1 MRILCASLLV
11 LFGLSVPAAF
21 GQTTSIS
28 GIVYAPNGKQPLPN
42 VLVYVPTTAVD
53 AFTPGVSCPVP
64 GTPPSGTPL
73 VGTTTATDG
82 SFSLGGVPIDPAV
95 PLVIQS
101 GRWRRQVT
109 IATAAGVNTVV
120 DPNLS
125 RFPRNQTEGDIPKFA
140 VATGSQD
147 QVECVLRKVGVDDT
161 EFTNMG
167 GTGRINLFSGSGSP
181 GARIDS
187 ATPSQVNL
195 MTDSTVLNQYDV
207 LMLPCQGN
215 QYIQPA
221 GSLANFVSFANA
233 GGRVYSSH
241 YSYVWMYN
249 NAPFNSVV
257 NWKVTQPDPGTTGT
271 ATVDT
276 SFSQGQILSNWL
288 QLVGATTTLGQIQLS
303 VLKHDL
309 NGVVAPT
316 QSWLTLNN
324 TALNNPV
331 MQFVFNTPVTTTT
344 NQCGRVL
351 FNEYHVEA
359 ASANTSQVAF
369 PNECTSGAAMTPQE
383 KLLEFMLFELTDQG
397 GAATLIPTTQDFGS
411 TPINFASAPQTFTLT
426 NNSTFPINSP
436 MITTTGPFNITSS
449 TCASIPANGSCTIVV
464 TFTPTAVG
472 PATGTLSAAAGAT
485 NLLANLTG
493 TGTPDLQFSIPNLT
507 FGNLDVGATSAPQ
520 TFTVTN
526 IAAGPVGVSGI
537 VIASTPAG
545 DFSYTTTCPILP
557 NRLAA
562 GASCTDTVFFQP
574 TTTGPITG
582 TLSVASTGVT
592 PSTLTGNGIDFT
604 IAATPTSAT
613 VIAGDGT
620 SFKVLT
626 SPLAGFAN
634 NLTLSCNSPAPGST
648 CVVSPAS
655 FVPTAAVT
663 SNVTITTTSEYVVI
677 GYSGGF
683 TGPLWLIAFLS
694 GSFLLISRR
703 RASTLLRSSLLIV
716 FLAAATLGL
725 SGCSGKL
732 PAKNSVYTAPG
743 TYTYTVSATDGFL
756 VHSTTFALTVTAK

>member
-1 MRILCASLLV
+1 M

-147 QVECVLRKVGVDDT
+147 QVECVLRKVGVDDA

-351 FNEYHVEA
+351 FNEYHVEQPT
-359 ASANTSQVAF
+359 TSPINVAF
-369 PNECTSGAAMTPQE
+369 PSECPSATTDLTPQE
-383 KLLEFMLFELTDQG
+383 KLLEFSLFELTSDG
-397 GAATLIPTTQDFGS
+397 SAATLTPTSQDFGS
-411 TPINFASAPQTFTLT
+411 EPVGFTTAAKPFVWT
-426 NNSTFPINSP
+426 NNSTFPAAVTIQAASGDFSVVSPACGTVASGASCTINVVFTPTALGARTGTLSVGSG
-436 MITTTGPFNITSS
+436 TTTLTASLTGTGVPALALSPTPTPSSS
-449 TCASIPANGSCTIVV
+449 TTSTSLDFGSVDVGATGARTLFLTNSASGGLPFPQLTLTGPYSVSSNCTSIVPANGSCTLTV
-464 TFTPTAVG
+464 TFH
-472 PATGTLSAAAGAT
+472 
-485 NLLANLTG
+485 
-493 TGTPDLQFSIPNLT
+493 
-507 FGNLDVGATSAPQ
+507 
-520 TFTVTN
+520 
-526 IAAGPVGVSGI
+526 
-537 VIASTPAG
+537 
-545 DFSYTTTCPILP
+545 
-557 NRLAA
+557 
-562 GASCTDTVFFQP
+562 P
-574 TTTGPITG
+574 TTTGASPGSITISSAAAVG
-582 TLSVASTGVT
+582 PTATAA
-592 PSTLTGNGIDFT
+592 LTGNGVDFT
-604 IAATPTSAT
+604 FVVTPASGNI
-613 VIAGDGT
+613 IAGYPVT
-620 SFKVLT
+620 LSSLT
-626 SPLAGFAN
+626 SPIAGFAN
-634 NLTLSCNSPAPGST
+634 PVTLSCVTNAPATT
-648 CVVSPAS
+648 CTPKSATILPSA
-655 FVPTAAVT
+655 P
-663 SNVTITTTSEYVVI
+663 ITTEIDLATTSQYTVI
-677 GYSGGF
+677 GYSGLGGNWLLGALAIG
-683 TGPLWLIAFLS
+683 TGSLLWF
-694 GSFLLISRR
+694 RR
-703 RASTLLRSSLLIV
+703 RSASTLAR
-716 FLAAATLGL
+716 ATLVALLLAVASL
-725 SGCSGKL
+725 SVTGCSGKL
-732 PAKNSVYTAPG
+732 PAENSSYTKPG
-743 TYTYTVSATDGFL
+743 SYSFTITATDGFL
-756 VHSTTFALTVTAK
+756 VHTATYNLTVTSK